1 MKRYFRISLY
11 TLLALLWM
19 GTSSCSDDD
28 NGGVAKAVLASA
40 SNLTF
45 ASKGDPSQIIT
56 VYSDATWTCEHP
68 DWIRVEPE
76 TGAGTTDVRISVV
89 DNMRDG
95 TPDNPRKADLV
106 FKGATKASEARVVV
120 RQDGDLFRDVMP
132 ITIEQMNASEDESVA
147 VISNLTAVAQY
158 GNSFMAT
165 DGSNNVL
172 IRTEEPLANG
182 TTFTVYSTKT
192 FDEQN
197 MSVLV
202 ADHFVVGGTPASL
215 PEAIDV
221 TEQLDAVSAPDRAY
235 ISMTGKVDG
244 SNIIVSGKVFHGVAI
259 AVIPE
264 LNLSSLNG
272 HMVEIFGFY
281 AGSATPAVNFYGHA
295 ANDQGVF
302 EVIYF
307 QDDFKWLDPWS
318 VAGAA
323 GKTVENDNLDAA
335 APALTSVKASADG
348 TEMTAYNFIESKGYT
363 LLYDKGDNKRI
374 YLQRNYLKF
383 GKTGNHGGLTLPPM
397 EVPSDVEAELVFD
410 WCPMR
415 QGSGKIDPV
424 HLYVKIENGS
434 DVQQI
439 DIPECG
445 WESGHKLEWIRATVS
460 LSGIK
465 IDRSTK
471 ISISQTEWE
480 VSTANRWFLDN
491 IKVRQVD

>member
-1 MKRYFRISLY
+1 MKKYFRIPLY
-11 TLLALLWM
+11 TLFALFFVGM
-19 GTSSCSDDD
+19 SSCSDDNND
-28 NGGVAKAVLASA
+28 GAAKAVLASA
-40 SNLTF
+40 SNLSF
-45 ASKGDPSQIIT
+45 ASQGDPCQIIT
-56 VYSDATWTCEHP
+56 VYSDATWTCDHP
-68 DWIRVEPE
+68 DWIKVEPE
-76 TGAGTTDVRISVV
+76 TGTGTTDVRISVI
-89 DNMRDG
+89 DNLRDG
-95 TPDNPRKADLV
+95 TPDNPRKADVV
-106 FKGATKASEARVVV
+106 FKGVTKASEAHVVV

-132 ITIEQMNASEDESVA
+132 ITIEQMNANDDESVA
-147 VISNLTAVAQY
+147 VIENLTAVAQY
-158 GNSFMAT
+158 GNSFIAT
-165 DGSNNVL
+165 DGHDNVL
-172 IRTEEPLANG
+172 IRTENPLADG

-192 FDEQN
+192 FDDQN
-197 MSVLV
+197 MSVLI
-202 ADHFVVGGTPASL
+202 ADHFVAGGTPAAL

-221 TEQLDAVSAPDRAY
+221 TGQLDAVSVADRAY
-235 ISMTGKVDG
+235 VMMTGKVDG
-244 SNIIVSGKVFHGVAI
+244 SNIIVAGKEYHGVVMA
-259 AVIPE
+259 ATPE
-264 LNLSSLNG
+264 LGLSSLNG

-281 AGSATPAVNFYGHA
+281 AGSASPAVNIYGHV

-307 QDDFKWLDPWS
+307 QDDFEWLDPWS
-318 VAGAA
+318 IAGAA
-323 GKTVENDNLDAA
+323 GKSVETDDLNAT

-348 TEMTAYNFIESKGYT
+348 TEMTAYQFIESKGYE
-363 LLYDKGDNKRI
+363 LLYDKNDNKRI

-383 GKTGNHGGLTLPPM
+383 GKTGNHGGITLPPV
-397 EVPSDVEAELVFD
+397 EIPSDVEAELVFD

-465 IDRSTK
+465 VDSSTR

-480 VSTANRWFLDN
+480 VATANRWFLDN
-491 IKVRQVD
+491 IKIRQVD